1 MCNFFPDWQYFMVSK
16 GDPSWVMKQP
26 NDKGD
31 DLTSE
36 LLKNS
41 AMVLVLKK
49 CFVTEHSTD
58 TYSLYPRTR
67 LILLSSLL
75 SAVNKDRE
83 RKRRILSIHTWL
95 WGWCHDQN
103 FVFLFT
109 KEWPTWH
116 QACRYHMS
124 FSCLKEGR
132 GSLGK
137 SYQGSL
143 ADL

>member
-1 MCNFFPDWQYFMVSK
+1 
-16 GDPSWVMKQP
+16 MKQP

-75 SAVNKDRE
+75 SVVNKDPE
-83 RKRRILSIHTWL
+83 RKRRILSIHTW
-95 WGWCHDQN
+95 
-103 FVFLFT
+103 F
-109 KEWPTWH
+109 
-116 QACRYHMS
+116 
-124 FSCLKEGR
+124 
-132 GSLGK
+132 
-137 SYQGSL
+137 
-143 ADL
+143 